1 MVSLTSSMIPFNR
14 SLNLHNNY
22 ENRFDLRNLKV
33 GFSSPFARGKES
45 ERGRGKKTHNAA
57 LNIGNKV

>member
-1 MVSLTSSMIPFNR
+1 MVSLTFPMRQFNR

-33 GFSSPFARGKES
+33 GFSIPFARRKEN
-45 ERGRGKKTHNAA
+45 EKGRGKKLMMQH
-57 LNIGNKV
+57 

>member
-1 MVSLTSSMIPFNR
+1 MVSLTSPTRQFNR

-33 GFSSPFARGKES
+33 GFSIPFARRKES
-45 ERGRGKKTHNAA
+45 EKGRGKKLMMQH
-57 LNIGNKV
+57 